1 MQWGISKTIVVEVS
15 ASQRF
20 PGRYESLTKI
30 AEFIRCAC
38 AQAGFD
44 SCTTYSVETAVD
56 EACSNIIEHA
66 YGGEDIGEICCTC
79 HLEED
84 RLVIIL
90 QDNGKPF
97 KPEKFRIPKDTIPLK
112 KYKRKKKQGL
122 GLYFIY
128 KIMDEVSFA
137 TSPSE
142 GNTLTL
148 VKYKS
153 SPPPQA

>member
-1 MQWGISKTIVVEVS
+1 MVNAS
-15 ASQRF
+15 ASQKF

-44 SCTTYSVETAVD
+44 SCTTYAVEIAVD

-66 YGGEDIGEICCTC
+66 YGGEDMGEIRCTY
-79 HLEED
+79 HVEEG
-84 RLVIIL
+84 RLIIIL

-97 KPEKFRIPKDTIPLK
+97 KPEKFKMPQGTMPLK
-112 KYKRKKKQGL
+112 KYRRKNKQGL

-128 KIMDEVSFA
+128 KIMDTVSFA
-137 TSPSE
+137 ASPSE

-148 VKYKS
+148 VKYNPPPS
-153 SPPPQA
+153 SPA